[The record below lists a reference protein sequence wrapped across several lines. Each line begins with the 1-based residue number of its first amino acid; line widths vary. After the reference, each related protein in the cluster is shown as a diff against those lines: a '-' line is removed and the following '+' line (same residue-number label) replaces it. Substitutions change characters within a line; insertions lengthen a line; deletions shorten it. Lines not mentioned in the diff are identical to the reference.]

1 MTTLNKSEMA
11 KTFLSRP
18 MTASSQ
24 TQTVL
29 ELAKIEQE
37 LTFNEEGNCRKLKNL
52 N

>member
-1 MTTLNKSEMA
+1 MSTLNKTEMA

-18 MTASSQ
+18 TVASSQ

-37 LTFNEEGNCRKLKNL
+37 LTYNE
-52 N
+52 